1 MTVKMALR
9 VVELIELFAQEKQP
23 LVLSEMARL
32 LEMPVSTC
40 LGLLRTLE
48 QRGYLYETGRRQG
61 YYPTSRLLAMAQ
73 VIAAH
78 DPVLDRVRPT
88 LAELRDATRETVV
101 FAKLQ
106 GPGRVVYL
114 DVADAPQAIRY
125 VAEAGDTREAYA
137 NSLGRALLSTLDA
150 AARRAMLA
158 ARTLERLT
166 DGTLTEPD
174 AIEREIARSLER
186 GWFAN
191 LGESVGDLAGFAW
204 PLRINGESYAISVAG
219 PLYRLASRAEE
230 IAAMLRAACLSVER
244 QN

>member
-9 VVELIELFAQEKQP
+9 VVELIELFAQERQP
-23 LVLSEMARL
+23 LALSEMARL

-73 VIAAH
+73 VITAH
-78 DPVLDRVRPT
+78 DPVLDRVKPT
-88 LAELRDATRETVV
+88 LAELRDAARETVV

-106 GPGRVVYL
+106 PPGRVVYL
-114 DVADAPQAIRY
+114 HVVDAPQAIRY
-125 VAEAGDTREAYA
+125 VAEAGETRAAYA

-150 AARRAMLA
+150 GARHAMLTA
-158 ARTLERLT
+158 TRLERLT
-166 DGTLTEPD
+166 DATLTDPA
-174 AIEREIARSLER
+174 AIEQEIARAPAR
-186 GWFAN
+186 GMFAN
-191 LGESVGDLAGFAW
+191 LGESVSDLAGFAW

-219 PLYRLASRAEE
+219 PRYRLEPRAEE
-230 IAAMLRAACLSVER
+230 IAAMLRAACISVER
-244 QN
+244 KS